1 MTRWGS
7 CHVSDGTG
15 SEVHRTQ
22 PRIQLVSLVDTTI
35 SRNYVCMEL
44 RRTSRLDE
52 RRLAEAPSGLHLRA
66 ATNDE
71 EVIPRVLA
79 AASERG
85 AQSDQQMSDLLVDAY
100 MPISP
105 VAGRLLHVFALTR
118 RPGRIVEF
126 GTSHG
131 LSTIYLAA
139 ATSTGDLPVITT
151 EAEPAKTAAA
161 LENFS
166 AVGVADRIDV
176 RAGDAF
182 ETLAEFDE
190 PISMLFLDGWK
201 GSYLPLLR
209 HLEDRLVSGA
219 IVVADDTELLPDL
232 CAEYLDYVRSNT
244 SSYVSSSVPVDDGL
258 EVSVV
263 VR

>member
-1 MTRWGS
+1 
-7 CHVSDGTG
+7 
-15 SEVHRTQ
+15 
-22 PRIQLVSLVDTTI
+22 
-35 SRNYVCMEL
+35 MEL

-52 RRLAEAPSGLHLRA
+52 RRLAAALSGLHSRA

-105 VAGRLLHVFALTR
+105 LVGRLLHVFALTR

-151 EAEPAKTAAA
+151 EAEPAKIAAA

-166 AVGVADRIDV
+166 AAGVADRIDV

-201 GSYLPLLR
+201 GLYLPLLR
-209 HLEDRLVSGA
+209 HLEDRLVNGA

-244 SSYVSSSVPVDDGL
+244 SCYASSSVPVDDGL